1 MLFVLSVSLTGWYCV
16 NKENKEI
23 TAVWNKE
30 VSFPLSFDSTLV
42 ATFYAKYPKLILYK
56 MQVVSM
62 YQKNSYN
69 FIWYDKK
76 GRKETADVIYNKIN
90 NLFEDGVL
98 SKVPYKETLDAL
110 FQKTSAKPDIDVE
123 LFLSNYYFYYTNKVL
138 QGIDDTKSDELGW
151 YLPREKQSYITYLDS
166 LLVDPKLIDKKERH
180 IEQYYK
186 MKAVL
191 KRYRDI
197 EQNGGWNAVTV
208 PANFV
213 SIKPGDSSDV
223 VAKIRTRLFLTGDID
238 VDSGN
243 KLYGYSL
250 QQAVLKY
257 KKRNGFALK

>member
-1 MLFVLSVSLTGWYCV
+1 M
-16 NKENKEI
+16 
-23 TAVWNKE
+23 
-30 VSFPLSFDSTLV
+30 
-42 ATFYAKYPKLILYK
+42 YK
-56 MQVVSM
+56 KQVVSM

-123 LFLSNYYFYYTNKVL
+123 LFLSNYYFYYANKVL

-151 YLPREKQSYITYLDS
+151 YLPREKKSYITYLDS

-186 MKAVL
+186 MKTVL

-197 EQNGGWNAVTV
+197 EEKGGWN
-208 PANFV
+208 
-213 SIKPGDSSDV
+213 S
-223 VAKIRTRLFLTGDID
+223 
-238 VDSGN
+238 
-243 KLYGYSL
+243 
-250 QQAVLKY
+250 
-257 KKRNGFALK
+257 